1 MEKLKLI
8 KCLKALLLLFSMS
21 MISTTIFA
29 QTVTLRGHVTDK
41 KGEALIGA
49 TVRVAGTTSGGT
61 TTDISGNFTLRAEAN
76 VTALN
81 ITYVGYVPLNVPVK
95 AGTTNIGTVILANDA
110 NNLNEVVVVGYGV
123 QSKRDV
129 TGATV
134 SVDSKTLSETPSPN
148 LIDALKGRV
157 AGLDIVNTS
166 SRPGSTPSIRLR
178 GNRTIG
184 QGANSSA
191 DQPLLVVD
199 GTPYTGSISDIN
211 PDNIKSLEILK
222 DASSTAIYGSRG
234 SGGVLLITTNRGIAG
249 KSITSLSSTF
259 GIRNPEAHLK
269 VFNAAQY
276 TQFKADAVMGSIMQ
290 NNGAAA
296 SYPLSALEQ
305 QGIANGTDI
314 DWQKYAYQQGIYS
327 DNNLNISGGNEN
339 TTFNIGAGYNATTDL
354 IPNNRYERY
363 SLQATIDHR
372 ISRTIR
378 VGLNLTNTLS
388 YRNQPGGFPAGGAA
402 GMSPLVSP
410 FLDNGDLRL
419 FPWAGAFD
427 ATNVNPLYFKY
438 NGQTSKNNQR
448 DYHAFTNLYAE
459 WKPINHLTYKI
470 TFGYDFTQTF
480 QGQYG
485 GGSVSPS
492 GIDQKA
498 STASQRNGDGYHY
511 TLDNLLTYDNTFA
524 QKHHVTFTALFGT
537 EKNHYQSM
545 QVNVSNIPA
554 DVNQFYNLSLG
565 TFTSFPTNAGQNTYA
580 EYGLISQMARLNYSF
595 DGRYA
600 LTATVRGDGNSTLA
614 PGHQW
619 LYYPAL
625 AAAWNISNEKWMQ
638 QYNWVN
644 NLKLRTGYGITSNGA
659 LNGNPYQTLGAL
671 GIQQY
676 QFGGASGGNTLG
688 VSLGSLPNPTLQW
701 QKTAEYSLGLD
712 FALFNNRLSGTIDL
726 YSQKTTGILMGTN
739 NVQSLGG
746 AGFQSNLGSSASKG
760 LEIALSSINI
770 QSKGG
775 FTWATDFN
783 IAFSRERIT
792 GLPNGIQADIN
803 NSLFVGYPLNVAYDV
818 KKIGIWQI
826 SDSPGLDLTKS
837 QASGPVYQ
845 KVAGQTYPQYP
856 GQIRVQDVNG
866 NGTIDNGD
874 NQILGSDRPQYTGG
888 ITNRFTYKNFD
899 LSFNV
904 NFRMG
909 GIVVVQYL
917 TSGGSIGGYGFLGT
931 ARLNQPYTNYW
942 TPTNPTGTFPQPNMN
957 NQSYPFSS
965 TTQYYNASWIKL
977 RTVNLGYNVP
987 AKFLTKVGISSLRVF
1002 AQCLNPWIIYNPAGK
1017 DSGGTV
1023 FDPEAN
1029 SSGGAVGGTFSGNPT
1044 GPNGGRMATVGYG
1057 ATPPTRDFVF
1067 GFNVRF

>member
-8 KCLKALLLLFSMS
+8 KCWKTLILLISIISFSG
-21 MISTTIFA
+21 STFA
-29 QTVTLRGHVTDK
+29 QTVTLHGHVTDQ

-49 TVRVAGTTSGGT
+49 TIRVGGTTNGGT
-61 TTDISGNFTLRAEAN
+61 TTDISGNFNLRTDAN
-76 VTALN
+76 TRSLTVS
-81 ITYVGYVPLNVPVK
+81 YVGYITLTVPVK
-95 AGTTNIGTVILANDA
+95 PGTANIGNIILASDA

-123 QSKRDV
+123 QNKRDV

-134 SVDSKTLSETPSPN
+134 SVDPKTLAETPSPN
-148 LIDALKGRV
+148 VIDALKGRV
-157 AGLDIVNTS
+157 AGLEIVNTN

-184 QGANSSA
+184 QGANSAA

-211 PDNIKSLEILK
+211 PDNIKNLEILK

-234 SGGVLLITTNRGIAG
+234 SGGVILITTNRGTPG
-249 KSITSLSSTF
+249 RSITSLSSTF
-259 GIRNPEAHLK
+259 GVRNPESHLK
-269 VFNAAQY
+269 VFNGPQYAQLK
-276 TQFKADAVMGSIMQ
+276 TDAILGSIMQ

-305 QGIANGTDI
+305 QGLANGVDV
-314 DWQKYAYQQGIYS
+314 DWQKYAYQQGYYS
-327 DNNLNISGGNEN
+327 DNNLNVSGGNE
-339 TTFNIGAGYNATTDL
+339 TSTFNIGAGYNATTDL

-363 SLQATIDHR
+363 SIQATIDHK
-372 ISRTIR
+372 ISKTIR
-378 VGLNLTNTLS
+378 IGLNLTNTLS

-402 GMSPLVSP
+402 GMTPLVTP
-410 FLDNGDLRL
+410 FDDAGNLRL
-419 FPWAGAFD
+419 FPLVGGFD

-438 NGQTSKNNQR
+438 NGQTAINNQR
-448 DYHAFTNLYAE
+448 DYHAFTNIYTE
-459 WKPINHLTYKI
+459 WKPLKNLTYKV
-470 TFGYDFTQTF
+470 TFGYDFTQTL

-485 GGSVSPS
+485 GGSLSPT
-492 GIDQKA
+492 GINQSA

-524 QKHHVTFTALFGT
+524 QKHHITFTALFGT
-537 EKNHYQSM
+537 EKNHYQQM
-545 QVNVSNIPA
+545 QANVTNIPA

-565 TFTSFPTNAGQNTYA
+565 TFSSFSNNNYA
-580 EYGLISQMARLNYSF
+580 EYGLISEMARLNYSY

-638 QYNWVN
+638 QYSWIN

-659 LNGNPYQTLGAL
+659 LNGSPYQTLGAL
-671 GIQQY
+671 GIQQFQY
-676 QFGGASGGNTLG
+676 GGAAGGNTLG

-701 QKTAEYSLGLD
+701 QKTAEFSLGLD
-712 FALFNNRLSGTIDL
+712 FAILNNRLSGTVDL
-726 YSQKTTGILMGTN
+726 YSQKTTGILLGTN
-739 NVQSLGG
+739 NVSSLGG
-746 AGFQSNLGSSASKG
+746 AGFQSNLGSTASKG
-760 LEIALSSINI
+760 IEIALSSINI
-770 QSKGG
+770 QNKGG

-792 GLPNGIQADIN
+792 GLPNGITQDLN
-803 NSLFVGYPLNVAYDV
+803 NSLFVGYPLNVAYDLR
-818 KKIGIWQI
+818 KIGIWQI

-837 QASGPVYQ
+837 QTSGPVYQ
-845 KVAGQTYPQYP
+845 KVSGQTYPQYP

-931 ARLNQPYTNYW
+931 GRFNQPYTNYW

-977 RTVNLGYNVP
+977 RTINLGYNVP
-987 AKFLTKVGISSLRVF
+987 QRFVSKIGISSLRVF
-1002 AQCLNPWIIYNPAGK
+1002 FQCQNPWIIYNPAGK

-1023 FDPEAN
+1023 FDPESN
-1029 SSGGAVGGTFSGNPT
+1029 TTGGAVGGTFSGNPT

-1057 ATPPTRDFVF
+1057 QTPPTRDFVL